1 MSRSAGRIGWFL
13 VWAVVF
19 CDIGTSI
26 YYVPGILYGTPEH
39 PGAGDR
45 AGFFVVSTLVAFVLL
60 ALKYVDVTRRFPAGG
75 GVVSVAD
82 QAIGPWWG
90 ALGGQLIMVDYFLTV
105 AISAISGMYYID
117 SVFSLHGNVLPAT
130 LVALGLLGV
139 LNIVGVKESATASLA
154 LAVAAAVVDVGVMI
168 AAVLHAPAGLWSHF
182 LQEAGQLRELTPWQM
197 LVGYSGAWLA
207 FSGLESISQLSPAM
221 RELNETPRKG
231 MLAVVGSVLLTA
243 PFLTFFATLLLSQEV
258 KDHQSE
264 RFISELAGVVG
275 GPWLKIAVVLTA
287 SSLLLFASN
296 TAIIGNYHVMMA
308 LVRRN
313 FLPATFGTLSH
324 RFQTPYRA
332 VIFSVVVPAVIL
344 IFAGGA
350 MDVLGELYAFGLLGA
365 FILTSVGMDVI
376 RWREGERGVKLWAG
390 ILTSVLVAVAFAVNL
405 VAKPYATAFG
415 GTIAVLG
422 MVVAWLTHT
431 GKLDAAIS
439 RIPRL
444 RPPQEFESTEA
455 SFLTVDRAAGM
466 VEATGPGNVLVA
478 SRGATRKIFKEA
490 VDRARA
496 RGAGHVFVIYVD
508 EVPGLFYPQL
518 AQPTP
523 EGLTVL
529 EAASL
534 SIEAM
539 GIRCVPVWG
548 LSHSAASS
556 VAEAAESLH
565 CDTVVIGATQRTV
578 LWTALRGKF
587 IGELLRQ
594 LPKEIRLI
602 VVG

>member
-19 CDIGTSI
+19 CDIGTSV

-82 QAIGPWWG
+82 QAAGPWWG
-90 ALGGQLIMVDYFLTV
+90 CLGGQLIMVDYFLTV

-117 SVFSLHGNVLPAT
+117 SVFSLHGNVLSAT
-130 LVALGLLGV
+130 LVALGLLAV
-139 LNIVGVKESATASLA
+139 LNIVGIKESATASLA
-154 LAVAAAVVDVGVMI
+154 LAVAAAIVDVVVMI
-168 AAVLHAPAGLWSHF
+168 AVVINAPPGLWAHF
-182 LQEAGQLRELTPWQM
+182 LEESHQLTELSPWQI

-221 RELNETPRKG
+221 RELNDTPRKG

-243 PFLTFFATLLLSQEV
+243 PFLTFFSTLVLSQDI

-264 RFISELAGVVG
+264 RFISELGGAVG
-275 GPWLKIAVVLTA
+275 GHWLKLAVVLTA

-313 FLPATFGTLSH
+313 FLPSTFGTLSH

-332 VIFSVVVPAVIL
+332 VIFSVAVPALIL
-344 IFAGGA
+344 VFAGGA

-376 RWREGERGVKLWAG
+376 RWREGERGLKLWVG
-390 ILTSVLVAVAFAVNL
+390 ILTSVLVAIAFAVNL

-415 GTIAVLG
+415 GTIAIFG
-422 MVVAWLTHT
+422 MGVAWLTHT
-431 GKLDAAIS
+431 GRLDAIIAK
-439 RIPRL
+439 IPRL

-455 SFLTVDRAAGM
+455 SYLTVDRAASAL
-466 VEATGPGNVLVA
+466 EADGPANVLVA

-496 RGAGHVFVIYVD
+496 RGADRVFVIYVD

-529 EAASL
+529 EAASTA
-534 SIEAM
+534 IEAM

-556 VAEAAESLH
+556 VAEAAESLR

-587 IGELLRQ
+587 IGDLLRQ